1 MITTAHVYTTLF
13 IHLGVVL
20 VATAYYVVA
29 AAILPHL
36 AARSAERMA
45 RRPIPAI
52 LLGLGITLPWMG
64 GAIVLMSIGGPI
76 GLIGVILAL
85 AWVFFGLLGGAGI
98 AEHVGRMGGERDGWR
113 SVARGGFFM
122 TLTWALPL
130 LGWFVALPL
139 TLAAGIGCLVFGLR
153 RERMVLASAMA
164 PASLAPPSAPLHAD
178 SAPTSSA
185 ASPAPA
191 LSSL

>member
-20 VATAYYVVA
+20 VATAYYVVG
-29 AAILPHL
+29 AAILPRL
-36 AARSAERMA
+36 ASRSAERIA

-52 LLGLGITLPWMG
+52 ALGLGVTLPWMG

-85 AWVFFGLLGGAGI
+85 GWVFFGLLGGAGI

-113 SVARGGFFM
+113 SVARGGLFM
-122 TLTWALPL
+122 SLTWALPL

-139 TLAAGIGCLVFGLR
+139 TLAAGIGCLVLGLR
-153 RERMVLASAMA
+153 REQSEPALMMAAVA
-164 PASLAPPSAPLHAD
+164 PAPP
-178 SAPTSSA
+178 
-185 ASPAPA
+185 PAPGMSN
-191 LSSL
+191 L